1 MKRPFVVAE
10 IAQAH
15 DGNINI
21 AHAFIDAV
29 AKTKSADAIKFQTH
43 FADEESSPSSFC

>member
-1 MKRPFVVAE
+1 MKKPYIIAE
-10 IAQAH
+10 VAQAH

-29 AKTKSADAIKFQTH
+29 AKTKTADAIKFQTH
-43 FADEESSPSSFC
+43 IAAEESTISEE